1 MSSLAI
7 GERQVMARWMSIWVA
22 LRRVARD
29 CHNRVHGRPRERG
42 AAPPAAVFRR
52 APRRSS
58 YRGSSLDI
66 PCTAMKSLVLSLQ
79 RRTLLAP
86 HRTMAQ
92 SAVPA
97 DFPKRPMTLILPLAP
112 GGPVDVLG
120 RLLAQEF
127 QARSGHPASVE
138 NRTGGAGN
146 IGIDAVRRSTPDG
159 TTLLVIPA
167 GNLTINPTL
176 MPDLTF
182 DVERDFAPI
191 TILATAAN
199 LFVASP
205 RLAIKTIP
213 ELIAKAK
220 QTTLSYG
227 TPGVGSQLH
236 LAMELFK
243 QKAGVEITHVPYRG
257 TPPALTDLLGGHI
270 DLLVSNVPVVLPVIK
285 EGRVVALAMTTAER
299 SPLLPDVP
307 TLAEA
312 GVPGIDVTSWYGL
325 LAPRATPR
333 PVVDAIFALT
343 RDILQSQQVREK
355 LDVQGLAVKIETP
368 DVFADRIHRETAV
381 WRDLIRQRNITAN

>member
-1 MSSLAI
+1 MPQILFFS
-7 GERQVMARWMSIWVA
+7 
-22 LRRVARD
+22 
-29 CHNRVHGRPRERG
+29 
-42 AAPPAAVFRR
+42 RR
-52 APRRSS
+52 ATLIAIAAGLISPRSA
-58 YRGSSLDI
+58 L
-66 PCTAMKSLVLSLQ
+66 
-79 RRTLLAP
+79 
-86 HRTMAQ
+86 AQ
-92 SAVPA
+92 SSVPA
-97 DFPKRPMTLILPLAP
+97 DFPQRPMTLILPLAA

-120 RLLAQEF
+120 RLLAQEY
-127 QARSGHPASVE
+127 QARSGHVVSVE

-199 LFVASP
+199 VFVAGP
-205 RLAIKTIP
+205 KLGVKTIP

-243 QKAGVEITHVPYRG
+243 QKTGVEITHVPYRG

-270 DLLVSNVPVVLPVIK
+270 DLLVSNLPVVLPVIK
-285 EGRVVALAMTTAER
+285 EGRVVPLAMTTAER
-299 SPLLPDVP
+299 SPLLPEVP

-325 LAPRATPR
+325 LAPRATPK
-333 PVVDAIFALT
+333 PVLDAIFTLT
-343 RDILQSQQVREK
+343 SDILASPALREK
-355 LDVQGLAVKIETP
+355 LDAQGLAVKIEAP
-368 DVFADRIHRETAV
+368 AVFADRIRRETAM
-381 WRDLIRQRNITAN
+381 WRDLIRQRNISAN

>member
-1 MSSLAI
+1 MPQTLLIS
-7 GERQVMARWMSIWVA
+7 RRTA
-22 LRRVARD
+22 LT
-29 CHNRVHGRPRERG
+29 
-42 AAPPAAVFRR
+42 AAAAVLASPCR
-52 APRRSS
+52 AF
-58 YRGSSLDI
+58 
-66 PCTAMKSLVLSLQ
+66 
-79 RRTLLAP
+79 
-86 HRTMAQ
+86 AQ

-97 DFPKRPMTLILPLAP
+97 EFPKRPMTLILPLAP

-120 RLLAQEF
+120 RLLAQEY
-127 QARSGHPASVE
+127 QARSGHPAGVE

-146 IGIDAVRRSTPDG
+146 IGIDAVRRATPDG

-176 MPDLTF
+176 MSDLTF

-205 RLAIKTIP
+205 KLGIRTIP
-213 ELIAKAK
+213 ELIAKSR
-220 QTTLSYG
+220 QTKLSYG

-243 QKAGVEITHVPYRG
+243 QKTGVEITHVPYRG

-270 DLLVSNVPVVLPVIK
+270 DLLVSNLPVVLPVIK
-285 EGRVVALAMTTAER
+285 EGRVVPIAMTTAER

-307 TLAEA
+307 TLSEA

-325 LAPRATPR
+325 LAPRATPK
-333 PVVDAIFALT
+333 PVLDAIFALT
-343 RDILQSQQVREK
+343 RDILASQTLREK
-355 LDVQGLAVKIETP
+355 LDAQGLAVKIETP
-368 DVFADRIHRETAV
+368 DAFADRIRRETAI